1 MSFSSFR
8 QFFFNGYWA
17 MMSTTT
23 EASASRRTKV
33 MKRKFVF
40 LKSSDPLKNPA
51 RTVQRTMEREGR
63 CKELEFYTNDSK
75 TAIQELVKHSFKD
88 HLDASEASR

>member
-1 MSFSSFR
+1 MSFSFFR
-8 QFFFNGYWA
+8 QFFCNGYWA

-40 LKSSDPLKNPA
+40 LKPSDSLKIPA
-51 RTVQRTMEREGR
+51 RTVQRTIEREGR
-63 CKELEFYTNDSK
+63 CKELEFWNNDSE
-75 TAIQELVKHSFKD
+75 TAIQELVKHAFRGHFD
-88 HLDASEASR
+88 PGEASR

>member
-1 MSFSSFR
+1 MSFSFFR
-8 QFFFNGYWA
+8 QFFCNGYWA

-40 LKSSDPLKNPA
+40 LKPNDPLKIPA
-51 RTVQRTMEREGR
+51 RTVQRTIEREGR
-63 CKELEFYTNDSK
+63 CKELEFCNNDSK
-75 TAIQELVKHSFKD
+75 TAIQELLKHSFRVD
-88 HLDASEASR
+88 PSEASR